1 MVNGDAITNLNLVD
15 LLAYHEAKRGKL
27 TVVSVPMPSPYGVVD
42 FNDRG
47 LVTGFREKPTLPHWA
62 NAGIYVVDPSIYE
75 LLPERGD
82 HEFTTL
88 PLLAEHGQMHAFK
101 THSFWRAMD
110 TVRDI
115 SELRADMEKLFF
127 TLFFS
132 PVSANAGAPGS
143 IFASASARQK
153 QAFAQAPGADSTT
166 SPGPVTPRQKMAC
179 EPAQA

>member
-1 MVNGDAITNLNLVD
+1 
-15 LLAYHEAKRGKL
+15 
-27 TVVSVPMPSPYGVVD
+27 
-42 FNDRG
+42 
-47 LVTGFREKPTLPHWA
+47 
-62 NAGIYVVDPSIYE
+62 
-75 LLPERGD
+75 
-82 HEFTTL
+82 
-88 PLLAEHGQMHAFK
+88 
-101 THSFWRAMD
+101 
-110 TVRDI
+110 VRDI